1 MLMWKGHMGIY
12 LEGITWAWLIIKWL
26 ILTSFVIWA
35 PVLLYEP
42 QCLLWLE
49 WGLIQQCQAGS
60 QCCWYPCGWASSL
73 SCCREKWI
81 AASLRAAG
89 KGETHGM
96 QWLKEMPNI
105 SWKSA
110 WFLMYILNQSYTR
123 WAECCSLIV
132 CMRAPLTAQ
141 LVKNPPPM
149 QETPVQFLGQEDL
162 LEKG

>member
-89 KGETHGM
+89 KGEKTVHEDFSTQRHAVWPPGHCGSLVC
-96 QWLKEMPNI
+96 QNGSLQR
-105 SWKSA
+105 
-110 WFLMYILNQSYTR
+110 NQ
-123 WAECCSLIV
+123 ESL
-132 CMRAPLTAQ
+132 Q
-141 LVKNPPPM
+141 NKN
-149 QETPVQFLGQEDL
+149 QKADKKNL
-162 LEKG
+162 LHLPQGSRN